1 MASVPISR
9 RRLLQAA
16 AQASM
21 ALSLGPSWLV
31 AARPAVRATSMARAA
46 VPEIISHADPSVSSV
61 YLTIDDWFDREMVE
75 LALDIAAR
83 ERVALTFFPI
93 GRYVGRNADLVRRAA
108 REGHELENH
117 TWDHQRLDLGHCPIA
132 KIPGEIEAQFIALRN
147 ILGPTYR
154 QHFLRPPGGFGIL
167 GGVNPYLVQAAQQA
181 GLRIAMWSTDS
192 RGWRAGRRSDP
203 AAIDY
208 VLANVDPGLVPGG
221 IILQHAIPDDVLALP
236 AEIAI
241 ARERGLRMTTMAE
254 GILRLPGPT
263 NAPPPPTPI
272 PQRPSY

>member
-1 MASVPISR
+1 MASAPISR

-16 AQASM
+16 AQAGV
-21 ALSLGPSWLV
+21 ALSLGRSGLV
-31 AARPAVRATSMARAA
+31 TRRLAVRAKPVARPA
-46 VPEIISHADPSVSSV
+46 VPEIIAHADPSVSSV
-61 YLTIDDWFDREMVE
+61 YLTIDDWFNREMVE

-108 REGHELENH
+108 RGGHELENH

-132 KIPGEIEAQFIALRN
+132 RIPGEIEAQFSALRG

-154 QHFLRPPGGFGIL
+154 QYFLRPPGGFGIL
-167 GGVNPYLVQAAQQA
+167 GGVNPHLVEAAQQA

-203 AAIDY
+203 GAVDG
-208 VLANVDPGLVPGG
+208 VLANVIPGLIPGG

-254 GILRLPGPT
+254 GILGLPGPT
-263 NAPPPPTPI
+263 SAPRPPLPA
-272 PQRPSY
+272 PQGPGY